1 MYPASQ
7 LQTGN
12 SLSDLIDSTILLL
25 IQNNAIVLFHLVY
38 KPNEYIFL
46 ADGRQMIVLTIVQTW
61 MSTIRDEREEQQVGD
76 EVMLEKQCLMMNEF
90 TVAVRCS
97 F

>member
-1 MYPASQ
+1 
-7 LQTGN
+7 
-12 SLSDLIDSTILLL
+12 
-25 IQNNAIVLFHLVY
+25 
-38 KPNEYIFL
+38 
-46 ADGRQMIVLTIVQTW
+46 MIVLTIVQTW

-90 TVAVRCS
+90 TVAFRCS